1 MIKPPTKILIGS
13 LLTFLVLVGVFL
25 GLQYSESEPDKP
37 NSVNTAQPDASEKT
51 IDQAIQQKDPSV
63 CEGVETTTRPG
74 PNDGPIKLT
83 GDEAVEWCK
92 EQVEA
97 GQRIYGG

>member
-1 MIKPPTKILIGS
+1 MKPPTKILIGS
-13 LLTFLVLVGVFL
+13 LLTFLVLVGFFL

-37 NSVNTAQPDASEKT
+37 NSANASQSDASEKI
-51 IDQAIQQKDPSV
+51 IDQAIEQKNPGLCNDV
-63 CEGVETTTRPG
+63 TAAKRPG
-74 PNDGPIKLT
+74 PTDATIIVT
-83 GDEAVEWCK
+83 GLDAVDWCK